1 MRSQLVVL
9 GTTLSFL
16 SEFGRVVSLVGS
28 DMNFAA
34 PLEDDSVFLLSE
46 TPQESNGFDLFM
58 DSSTNQPAI
67 PAFDQAASMFTGEA
81 TLAEYPTS
89 PSVSEDEF
97 LLGQNF
103 VPVADSCSGSVSP
116 HADQGIIS
124 KSRIKRLDVASDYCE
139 DKPGSNGGLDDL
151 DLSKV
156 DPEAADL
163 LGLFRA
169 ERGEEFERAMRDRQ
183 QNPFC
188 YLLTRGILPWGVC
201 YGGWLGLDDIS
212 VNNAPLQTSW
222 AFWHTVTISQVTY
235 GTRTIISMNSQ
246 IEFSCNTYLFTD

>member
-28 DMNFAA
+28 NTDFAA
-34 PLEDDSVFLLSE
+34 PLEDNSVFLPSE
-46 TPQESNGFDLFM
+46 TPQESNGFDLFL

-67 PAFDQAASMFTGEA
+67 SAFDQATSMFTGEA
-81 TLAEYPTS
+81 PLAEYPTS
-89 PSVSEDEF
+89 PSVSEDGF
-97 LLGQNF
+97 LLGHNLVQL
-103 VPVADSCSGSVSP
+103 ADSCSGSVNP

-139 DKPGSNGGLDDL
+139 GNPGPNGLDDL

-169 ERGEEFERAMRDRQ
+169 ERGQEFERAMRDRE
-183 QNPFC
+183 QNTFC
-188 YLLTRGILPWGVC
+188 YLLTAGILPWGVC
-201 YGGWLGLDDIS
+201 YGGWVGLDDIS

-235 GTRTIISMNSQ
+235 GRRIIISMSP
-246 IEFSCNTYLFTD
+246 